1 MYALN
6 EEFELLEDWSA
17 DPLIP
22 GYMTEGC
29 FTVKRGTVYALG
41 WRIINSKWGQRMHVL
56 TEKNDLSFEIVTK
69 KQYI

>member
-22 GYMTEGC
+22 GYMTEG
-29 FTVKRGTVYALG
+29 ASQ
-41 WRIINSKWGQRMHVL
+41 SKEEQS
-56 TEKNDLSFEIVTK
+56 TP
-69 KQYI
+69 